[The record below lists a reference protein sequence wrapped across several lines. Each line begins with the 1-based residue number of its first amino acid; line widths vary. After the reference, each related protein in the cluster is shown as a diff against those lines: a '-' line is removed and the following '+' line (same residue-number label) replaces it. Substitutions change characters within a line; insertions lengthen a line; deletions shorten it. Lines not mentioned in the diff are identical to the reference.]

1 MMGVRPEPTGHGST
15 EGQVSRVR
23 ETRSDAG
30 SSVALKLRD
39 AMPSLTPSE
48 RKVARALL
56 ANYPVAGLGTVAEL
70 AKLANVSHP
79 TVLRLL
85 ARIGFPSYGDFQRA
99 LRGELDER
107 LASVSADF
115 LPETAAAGDS
125 VSSTLRA
132 AVANLTA
139 DAESVTAG
147 EIEAVS
153 HALAQARRVF
163 FTGGTTSQAVAH
175 YLCLQLDLVRPGCRF
190 VGPAASPAWTD
201 LADLGQRDVMVLF
214 DYRGYE
220 ANTLEIA
227 RWARSRRARVIL
239 FTDPWLSPITGLAA
253 HLVVTRCESPTPFDT
268 LVPAMALAEAVA
280 ADVARQL
287 GDKVEARLAVM
298 ESLLAAPTCRL
309 VEGASEDTKT

>member
-1 MMGVRPEPTGHGST
+1 MS
-15 EGQVSRVR
+15 
-23 ETRSDAG
+23 ETQSDARPT
-30 SSVALKLRD
+30 VALRLRD

-56 ANYPVAGLGTVAEL
+56 ANYPVVGLGTVAEL
-70 AKLANVSHP
+70 ARLANVSHP

-115 LPETAAAGDS
+115 LPDAGEAGDN
-125 VSSTLRA
+125 VGATLHA
-132 AVANLTA
+132 ALANLSA

-147 EIEAVS
+147 EIEAVA

-163 FTGGTTSQAVAH
+163 LTGGVTSHAVAY
-175 YLCLQLDLVRPGCRF
+175 YLYLQLDLVRSGCRF
-190 VGPAASPAWTD
+190 VGPAASPTWTD

-227 RWARSRRARVIL
+227 RWARSRGARLVL
-239 FTDPWLSPITGLAA
+239 FTDPWLSPVTGLAA
-253 HLVVTRCESPTPFDT
+253 HLVVTRCESSTPFDT
-268 LVPAMALAEAVA
+268 LVPAVALAEAVA
-280 ADVARQL
+280 SDVARQL
-287 GDKVEARLAVM
+287 GDKVQARLAVM
-298 ESLLAAPTCRL
+298 ERLLAAPTCRL
-309 VEGASEDTKT
+309 VEGVQEDQQE

>member
-1 MMGVRPEPTGHGST
+1 VK
-15 EGQVSRVR
+15 
-23 ETRSDAG
+23 ETRSDANP
-30 SSVALKLRD
+30 SVALKLRD

-85 ARIGFPSYGDFQRA
+85 TRIEFPSYGDFQRA
-99 LRGELDER
+99 LRDELDER

-115 LPETAAAGDS
+115 LPDAGAAGDG
-125 VSSTLRA
+125 VGATLQA
-132 AVANLTA
+132 AIANLTA

-147 EIEAVS
+147 EIEAVA

-163 FTGGTTSQAVAH
+163 FSGGTTSQAVAH
-175 YLCLQLDLVRPGCRF
+175 YLFLQLDLVRPGCRF
-190 VGPAASPAWTD
+190 VGPAASPAWAD
-201 LADLGQRDVMVLF
+201 LADLGQRDVLVLF

-227 RWARSRRARVIL
+227 RWARSRGARVVL

-268 LVPAMALAEAVA
+268 LVPAVALAEAVA

-298 ESLLAAPTCRL
+298 ERLLAAPTCRL
-309 VEGASEDTKT
+309 VEGAQEGEQG

>member
-1 MMGVRPEPTGHGST
+1 
-15 EGQVSRVR
+15 
-23 ETRSDAG
+23 
-30 SSVALKLRD
+30 
-39 AMPSLTPSE
+39 MPSLTPSE

-56 ANYPVAGLGTVAEL
+56 ANYPVAGLGTVAAL

-85 ARIGFPSYGDFQRA
+85 ARIGFPSYGDFHRA
-99 LRGELDER
+99 LRDELDER

-115 LPETAAAGDS
+115 LPDAGTAGDG
-125 VSSTLRA
+125 VGATLQA
-132 AVANLTA
+132 AIVNLTA
-139 DAESVTAG
+139 DAESITAG
-147 EIEAVS
+147 EIEAVA

-163 FTGGTTSQAVAH
+163 FSGGTTSQAIAH

-201 LADLGQRDVMVLF
+201 LADLGRRDVMVLF

-227 RWARSRRARVIL
+227 RWARSRGARVVL

-268 LVPAMALAEAVA
+268 LVPSMALAEAVA

-309 VEGASEDTKT
+309 VEDGEEGCQ

>member
-1 MMGVRPEPTGHGST
+1 MNEMHP
-15 EGQVSRVR
+15 
-23 ETRSDAG
+23 DA
-30 SSVALKLRD
+30 SPSVALKLRD

-85 ARIGFPSYGDFQRA
+85 ARVGFPSYGGFQRA
-99 LRGELDER
+99 LRSELDER

-115 LPETAAAGDS
+115 LPDAGKAGDN
-125 VSSTLRA
+125 VSATLHA
-132 AVANLTA
+132 AIANLTA

-147 EIEAVS
+147 EIEAVA

-163 FTGGTTSQAVAH
+163 FTGGVTSHAIAY
-175 YLCLQLDLVRPGCRF
+175 YLYLQLDLVRSGCRYI
-190 VGPAASPAWTD
+190 GPAASPTWTD

-227 RWARSRRARVIL
+227 RWAKSRGARLVL

-268 LVPAMALAEAVA
+268 LVPAVALAEAVA
-280 ADVARQL
+280 SDVARQL

-309 VEGASEDTKT
+309 VEDARDGQQG